1 MFNFF
6 TFLRVSSTLATIMT
20 IAVVVL
26 ALIGLITIIK
36 LIISAAYNAGR
47 RKGSKASSYAE
58 WEKKRNREIKKKGSH
73 L

>member
-6 TFLRVSSTLATIMT
+6 TFLHISATLATIMT
-20 IAVVVL
+20 CTVSVL
-26 ALIGLITIIK
+26 ALIGLITIVK
-36 LIISAAYNAGR
+36 WIISAAYNAGR
-47 RKGSKASSYAE
+47 RKGSKASSYSE